1 MEKKKKILFVL
12 GGFSFGGTV
21 FSTLNMISFLKER
34 YDIYILPMKPYGPVR
49 EYYKNYNILDP
60 SPIIKAIAYSPLSLE
75 NSFWERTKV
84 FVFKG
89 IRHLCKKT
97 GVDFV
102 DYAYKREATR
112 IMKRCH
118 FDFVA
123 STQEL
128 SSTYFVSHFEGTK
141 KIAWFRS
148 EYSVYKDLLTE
159 KQLEEEQKIYRM
171 FDKIVCVSKTTRDD
185 FCKFFVDIEEKVV
198 AIHNIQNTDNII
210 QKSKEPVSDA
220 FNKDVFNIVSVGRIA
235 RQKQFYLIPMIAY
248 KLKNEYKLNFKWY
261 IIGDGNVHGERER
274 LEEAFNK
281 YDNRNY
287 VICMGSRL
295 NPYPYISSADLLV
308 NTSYYEA
315 CPRVVAEA
323 KILHTPVVCSDFS
336 SAREFVNND
345 VDGFVGTIEELP
357 DIISKLI
364 SDRSLYQRIKVN
376 CDNYCVDNDIII
388 YQLFEVFS
396 D

>member
-1 MEKKKKILFVL
+1 MKKILFVL

-49 EYYKNYNILDP
+49 EYYQNYTILDP
-60 SPIIKAIAYSPLSLE
+60 GPIIKAIAYAPINLE
-75 NSFWERTKV
+75 NNFGERIKI
-84 FVFKG
+84 FIFRG
-89 IRHLCKKT
+89 IRYMCKKL
-97 GVDFV
+97 GIDFV
-102 DYAYKREATR
+102 DYEFKREAKR
-112 IMKRCH
+112 IMKRYH

-128 SSTYFVSHFEGTK
+128 SSTYFVRHFEGTK

-159 KQLEEEQKIYRM
+159 KQLEEEQKIYRT
-171 FDKIVCVSKTTRDD
+171 FDKIVCVSKTTRND
-185 FCKFFVDIEEKVV
+185 FCMYFKDIGEKVV

-210 QKSKEPVSDA
+210 QKSSESVSDA

-235 RQKQFYLIPMIAY
+235 KQKQFYLIPMIAH
-248 KLKNEYKLNFKWY
+248 KLKNEYKLDFKWY
-261 IIGDGNVHGERER
+261 IIGDGNVYGERER
-274 LEEAFNK
+274 LEEALKK

-295 NPYPYISSADLLV
+295 NPYPYIASADLLV

-336 SAREFVNND
+336 SAREFVDND

-357 DIISKLI
+357 EIISKLV
-364 SDRSLYQRIKVN
+364 SDKALYQRIKKN
-376 CDNYCVDNDIII
+376 CDNYSIDNDIIMN
-388 YQLFEVFS
+388 QLMSVFS
-396 D
+396 